1 MKEYFSVDEIL
12 DMAEQLER
20 NGAAFYRL
28 AVKEMAEPHMRT
40 LLSDLA
46 TWEDEHE
53 KIFARMRVAL
63 RGKVRSGKALDPKDK
78 RFMQLLA
85 MVDGNVFDLH
95 RDPAQLLNG
104 QETTEDILQVAVRRE
119 KDSVIFYLSL
129 KNLLVNTADQK
140 IIDEIIEE
148 ELDHITFLNKEL
160 TTLRHQLM

>member
-1 MKEYFSVDEIL
+1 VDEIL
-12 DMAEQLER
+12 ELAEQLER

-28 AVKEMAEPHMRT
+28 AVKDATEPHIRT
-40 LLSDLA
+40 LLRDLA

-53 KIFARMRVAL
+53 KIFARMRLPL
-63 RGKVRSGKALDPKDK
+63 RGEVRSVKDLDPKDK
-78 RFMQLLA
+78 SFLQVLE
-85 MVDGNVFDLH
+85 MVDSNVFDLH
-95 RDPAQLLNG
+95 TDPAQLLNG
-104 QETTEDILQVAVRRE
+104 QETIEDILQVAVRRE

-129 KNLLVNTADQK
+129 KNHLVNIADQK